1 MIEIKIFCCSHV
13 KAIHVFIYFF
23 KFNMTLLQDKLISPQ
38 CDNFEMDQAGMK
50 IQLSQIHKLMQFVD
64 PELCSY
70 LGK

>member
-1 MIEIKIFCCSHV
+1 MFYCSHV
-13 KAIHVFIYFF
+13 EAIFF
-23 KFNMTLLQDKLISPQ
+23 FNLTLLQDEIIFLQ

-70 LGK
+70 LGKYC

>member
-1 MIEIKIFCCSHV
+1 
-13 KAIHVFIYFF
+13 
-23 KFNMTLLQDKLISPQ
+23 MTLLQDKLISPQ

>member
-1 MIEIKIFCCSHV
+1 MIEIKMFYCSVVEAIFLH
-13 KAIHVFIYFF
+13 FF
-23 KFNMTLLQDKLISPQ
+23 KFNMTFLQDKLISPQ